1 MNATRRTLTFLLC
14 FGIAGGVRCEGRA
27 PNPSQA
33 SATASLVI
41 VAKARRILSLY
52 AAGRPIRTYHVALG
66 TNPVGPKRQSGD
78 RRTPEGR
85 YVIDFRKADS
95 QYHRSLHVSYPSA
108 VDREAARRRGVS
120 PGGDIFIHGL
130 PNGMQDR
137 ERALLASDWTWGCI
151 AVTNAEIEEIWRLVP
166 NGTPIEIRP

>member
-1 MNATRRTLTFLLC
+1 MSVTRRVLTVVLC
-14 FGIAGGVRCEGRA
+14 IGIAGGVRCERNSWSRSLG
-27 PNPSQA
+27 
-33 SATASLVI
+33 SATANLVV
-41 VAKARRILSLY
+41 VAKARRTLSLF

-66 TNPVGPKRQSGD
+66 TNPAGPKRQSGD

-85 YVIDFRKADS
+85 YIIDFRKADS
-95 QYHRSLHVSYPSA
+95 QYHRSLHVSYPNA
-108 VDREAARRRGVS
+108 ADREAARRRGVS
-120 PGGDIFIHGL
+120 PGGDIFVHGL

-137 ERALLASDWTWGCI
+137 ERPLLAPDWTWGCI

>member
-1 MNATRRTLTFLLC
+1 MNATRRTLAFVLC
-14 FGIAGGVRCEGRA
+14 LGIAGGVRCERHA
-27 PNPSQA
+27 RNPPQA
-33 SATASLVI
+33 SAKASLVI
-41 VAKARRILSLY
+41 VAKAKRTLSLY
-52 AAGRPIRTYHVALG
+52 AGGRAIRTYHVALG

-85 YVIDFRKADS
+85 YLIDFRKADS
-95 QYHRSLHVSYPSA
+95 QYHRSLHVSYPIA
-108 VDREAARRRGVS
+108 ADREAARRRGVS
-120 PGGDIFIHGL
+120 PGGDIFVHGL

-137 ERALLASDWTWGCI
+137 ERPRLASDWTWGCI